1 MADTIWMIVLC
12 LLVIGGALFLFKGKE
27 LKRMA
32 QEKMVDN
39 AKEESPSLR
48 VHSDNIVCLNGFTDT
63 LNRTFNK
70 DRWTVQMQTGRAE
83 FHVQNPF
90 GDITGLNVYCA
101 LCNEGTPVE
110 QFNKMIRKVKAGG
123 DIALKENVLS
133 SLSMGSKLKQALGF
147 RHGVSVIFQSYEF
160 YIPESNPLYY
170 SDEVREALGVAK
182 VAPPVSPLEEF
193 VKSSQSLPDDMRVYA
208 DSILSNVRKAKDVA
222 DSEEERE
229 RTERFVGHYIPL
241 VNDMLKSYSQ
251 QSAASRNDQELKH
264 TLHIL
269 AEGSGKLVTKL
280 MENDEQDAYV
290 AKTAIEQQLYED
302 GLYDP
307 SMELIDKWK

>member
-1 MADTIWMIVLC
+1 MSDTVWLIILGVIAVVGWVA
-12 LLVIGGALFLFKGKE
+12 LLKGKE

-39 AKEESPSLR
+39 AKEESPSLH

-101 LCNEGTPVE
+101 LCNEGTPIE

-147 RHGVSVIFQSYEF
+147 RHGISVIFQSYEF

-182 VAPPVSPLEEF
+182 VVPPVSPLEEF
-193 VKSSQSLPDDMRVYA
+193 VKSSQSLPDDVRVYA
-208 DSILSNVRKAKDVA
+208 DSILSNVQKAKDVA
-222 DSEEERE
+222 DSEEELA

-251 QSAASRNDQELKH
+251 QSPADRNAGELAH

>member
-1 MADTIWMIVLC
+1 MSDTVWLIILGVIAVVGWVA
-12 LLVIGGALFLFKGKE
+12 LLKGKE

-39 AKEESPSLR
+39 AKEESPSLH
-48 VHSDNIVCLNGFTDT
+48 VHSDNIVCLNGFTDM
-63 LNRTFNK
+63 LNRTFSK

-101 LCNEGTPVE
+101 LCNEGTPIE

-147 RHGVSVIFQSYEF
+147 RHGISVIFQSYEF
-160 YIPESNPLYY
+160 YIPETNPLYY
-170 SDEVREALGVAK
+170 DDEVREALGVAK
-182 VAPPVSPLEEF
+182 VVLPVSPLEEF

-208 DSILSNVRKAKDVA
+208 DSILSNVQKAKDVA

-251 QSAASRNDQELKH
+251 QSAANRNTEELVH

>member
-1 MADTIWMIVLC
+1 MSDTVWLIILGVIAVVGWVA
-12 LLVIGGALFLFKGKE
+12 LLKGKE

-39 AKEESPSLR
+39 AKEESPSLH
-48 VHSDNIVCLNGFTDT
+48 VHSDNIVCLNGFTDM
-63 LNRTFNK
+63 LNRTFSK

-101 LCNEGTPVE
+101 LCNEGMPIE

-147 RHGVSVIFQSYEF
+147 RHGISVIFQSYEF

-182 VAPPVSPLEEF
+182 VVPPVSPLEEF
-193 VKSSQSLPDDMRVYA
+193 VKSSQSLPDDMRIYA
-208 DSILSNVRKAKDVA
+208 DSILSNVQKAKDVA
-222 DSEEERE
+222 DSEEELV

-241 VNDMLKSYSQ
+241 VNEMLKSYSQ
-251 QSAASRNDQELKH
+251 QSAANRNTEELAH

>member
-1 MADTIWMIVLC
+1 MSDTVWLIILGVIAVVGWVA
-12 LLVIGGALFLFKGKE
+12 LLKGKE

-32 QEKMVDN
+32 QEKMGES
-39 AKEESPSLR
+39 AKEESPSLH
-48 VHSDNIVCLNGFTDT
+48 VHSDNIVCLNGFTDM

-147 RHGVSVIFQSYEF
+147 RHGISVIFQSYEF

-170 SDEVREALGVAK
+170 DDEVREALGVAK
-182 VAPPVSPLEEF
+182 VVPPVSPLEEF
-193 VKSSQSLPDDMRVYA
+193 VKLSQSLPDDMRVYA
-208 DSILSNVRKAKDVA
+208 DSILSNVQKAKDVA
-222 DSEEERE
+222 DNEEELA

-241 VNDMLKSYSQ
+241 VNDMLKSYGQ
-251 QSAASRNDQELKH
+251 QSAASRNDEELAH

>member
-1 MADTIWMIVLC
+1 MSDTVWLIILGVIAVVGWVA
-12 LLVIGGALFLFKGKE
+12 LLKGKE

-32 QEKMVDN
+32 QEKMVES

-170 SDEVREALGVAK
+170 DDEVREALGVAK
-182 VAPPVSPLEEF
+182 VVPPTTPMEDF
-193 VKSSQSLPDDMRVYA
+193 VKLSQSLPDDMRVYV
-208 DSILSNVRKAKDVA
+208 DSILSNVQKAKDVV
-222 DSEEERE
+222 DSEEELA
-229 RTERFVGHYIPL
+229 RTERFVRHYIPL
-241 VNDMLKSYSQ
+241 VNDMLKSYGQ
-251 QSAASRNDQELKH
+251 QSAANRNTEELTH

-269 AEGSGKLVTKL
+269 AEGSGKLVTRL

>member
-1 MADTIWMIVLC
+1 MSDTVWLIILGVIAVVGWVA
-12 LLVIGGALFLFKGKE
+12 LLKGKE

-147 RHGVSVIFQSYEF
+147 RHGISVIFQSYEF

-170 SDEVREALGVAK
+170 DDEVREALGVAK
-182 VAPPVSPLEEF
+182 VVPPVSPLEEF
-193 VKSSQSLPDDMRVYA
+193 VKLSQSLPDDMRVYA
-208 DSILSNVRKAKDVA
+208 DSILSNVQKAKDVA
-222 DSEEERE
+222 DSEEERA

-251 QSAASRNDQELKH
+251 QSAANRNTEELSH

-269 AEGSGKLVTKL
+269 AEGSGKLVAKL

-307 SMELIDKWK
+307 TMELIDKWK

>member
-1 MADTIWMIVLC
+1 MSDTVWLIILGVIAVVGWVA
-12 LLVIGGALFLFKGKE
+12 LLKGKE

-48 VHSDNIVCLNGFTDT
+48 VHSDNIVCLNGFTDM

-147 RHGVSVIFQSYEF
+147 RHGISVIFQSYEF

-170 SDEVREALGVAK
+170 DDEVREALGVAK
-182 VAPPVSPLEEF
+182 VVPPVSPLEEF
-193 VKSSQSLPDDMRVYA
+193 VKLSQSLPDDMRVYA
-208 DSILSNVRKAKDVA
+208 DSILSNVQKAKDVA
-222 DSEEERE
+222 DNEEELA

-241 VNDMLKSYSQ
+241 VNDMLKSYGQ
-251 QSAASRNDQELKH
+251 QSAASRNDEELAH